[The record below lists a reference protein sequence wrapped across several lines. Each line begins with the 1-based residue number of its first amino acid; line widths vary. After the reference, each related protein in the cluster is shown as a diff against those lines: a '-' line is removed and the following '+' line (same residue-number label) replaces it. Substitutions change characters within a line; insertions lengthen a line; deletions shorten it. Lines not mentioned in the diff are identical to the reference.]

1 MRGLLCG
8 LSSLVTL
15 GLLVAALAAD
25 DQKDAASADNRP
37 AGKVVSVGKVVGKLT
52 KVEGEQGITLEVT
65 QESLQVNGRA
75 HRGAAPTYRLKES
88 KKTVTLP
95 LTEGVKIRTLK
106 LPPKFDAQGK
116 PQQYTKEE
124 LADLKGSD
132 RKLPGYRAEFE
143 SLKAGEIVRVE
154 LARRKGGKEA
164 AAADADK
171 AKDKKAA
178 KADKPVVTLIVILK
192 ANEK

>member
-1 MRGLLCG
+1 
-8 LSSLVTL
+8 
-15 GLLVAALAAD
+15 
-25 DQKDAASADNRP
+25 
-37 AGKVVSVGKVVGKLT
+37 
-52 KVEGEQGITLEVT
+52 
-65 QESLQVNGRA
+65 
-75 HRGAAPTYRLKES
+75 
-88 KKTVTLP
+88 LP

-132 RKLPGYRAEFE
+132 RKLPGYKAEFE

-164 AAADADK
+164 ATADADK
-171 AKDKKAA
+171 DQKAA